1 MRDGGLISQLN
12 VQHVTHIIRKM
23 MTLPN
28 YDSGIDTEVDIAV
41 HQCGIDKKVGIVEF
55 WASEALNAM
64 ARV

>member
-1 MRDGGLISQLN
+1 
-12 VQHVTHIIRKM
+12 M

-55 WASEALNAM
+55 WASETLNAM

>member
-1 MRDGGLISQLN
+1 
-12 VQHVTHIIRKM
+12 M

-64 ARV
+64 ARVWKKE